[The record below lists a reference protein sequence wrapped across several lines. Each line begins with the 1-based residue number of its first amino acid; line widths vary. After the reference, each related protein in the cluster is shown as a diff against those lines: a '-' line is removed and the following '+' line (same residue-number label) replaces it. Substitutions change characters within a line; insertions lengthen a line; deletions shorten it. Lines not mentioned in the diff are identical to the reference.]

1 MAESWVAA
9 VQGRCNVPAGD
20 VLKKQK
26 AGLAA
31 RPLLKLRFAYLHLEI
46 DDSAAEMPFSEKT

>member
-1 MAESWVAA
+1 VAA
-9 VQGRCNVPAGD
+9 VQGSPQCVGRRRF
-20 VLKKQK
+20 KKQK

-31 RPLLKLRFAYLHLEI
+31 RPLLKLRFAYGYLHLAM